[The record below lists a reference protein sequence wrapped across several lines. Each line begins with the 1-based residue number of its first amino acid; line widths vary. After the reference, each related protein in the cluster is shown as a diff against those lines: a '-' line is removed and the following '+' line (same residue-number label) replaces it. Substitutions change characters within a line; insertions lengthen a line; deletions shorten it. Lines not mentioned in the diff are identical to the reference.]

1 MGRPFPSLSRTL
13 VCVLALTFSLPTVSP
28 GLVVHATDERSTLD
42 PPARFPGWKHVG
54 RCGGLTAIYL
64 GAGWVITAWHV
75 EMRDVE
81 LEGRTYKPVE
91 ASRITL
97 RGAPG
102 TKEHPDL
109 SVFRIEPRPQLPDL
123 AIRDLPPTV
132 GDEVLLVGTG
142 MDGGEAISWR
152 SARGVKWATHRSKRW
167 GTNRIHEVGREA
179 VLGSTLTRSFVT
191 VFEPQDTGYE
201 AQAARGDSGGAAFL
215 RSKASE
221 HENEPWQ
228 LAGVLF
234 SISMFPGQPAQ
245 SALQGNE
252 TLIVDLSFYRDQLLE
267 VLRRKVEPPGRPP
280 EAQSP

>member
-97 RGAPG
+97 
-102 TKEHPDL
+102 
-109 SVFRIEPRPQLPDL
+109 
-123 AIRDLPPTV
+123 
-132 GDEVLLVGTG
+132 
-142 MDGGEAISWR
+142 
-152 SARGVKWATHRSKRW
+152 
-167 GTNRIHEVGREA
+167 
-179 VLGSTLTRSFVT
+179 
-191 VFEPQDTGYE
+191 
-201 AQAARGDSGGAAFL
+201 
-215 RSKASE
+215 
-221 HENEPWQ
+221 
-228 LAGVLF
+228 
-234 SISMFPGQPAQ
+234 
-245 SALQGNE
+245 
-252 TLIVDLSFYRDQLLE
+252 
-267 VLRRKVEPPGRPP
+267 
-280 EAQSP
+280 